1 MEASALH
8 APAGLSRFPRGGGL
22 LRLRS
27 DEQLVAAFR
36 SGNDEAFRI
45 IHDRYRQRLF
55 AYVRQMLAVGSRQDA
70 EDVLQDVFVRAYGA
84 LRNDNREMNVRA
96 WLYRVAH
103 NRCIDHLRRPVPPA
117 AEIFEVSRK
126 PLHDPVEEAQR
137 RDDLRRLVADVGNL
151 PEQQRSALLMREI
164 DGMTYA
170 DLASALDVTVPAV
183 KSLLVR
189 ARVGLVEAAGGPRR
203 RLHRDP
209 GRPAARLRPRRE
221 GVRPR
226 AQAHALVRRLHAS
239 TAAALRGMRRSFAAL
254 APVGVGPLALAAK
267 VLGIFGG
274 GGAAAGGAA
283 AGGGGAAVAGGGLAA
298 GDGVQGRRGGLHGG
312 DRHRRR
318 RRGQAPGLQRPGP
331 GREPRSPRR
340 RSARPSRPRSLRPCR
355 RARRPPAGPDAR
367 ARARPPRRRAAQGG
381 ARSRPSPR
389 QPRKLKAVPP
399 APPAKAGE
407 EPETAPAAP
416 AATPD
421 PQLETGGARAPDAPP
436 APTPAPVADARGDA
450 AGARGADAR
459 AATDPAPPTS
469 AGGARRRRRPAAR
482 ARARRSAP
490 PVARLGAHRRLPRTS
505 RARVPARP
513 PRTPLRPVH
522 DGRRPLD
529 GARPRAG
536 RLPDVDLRRL
546 ARRGP
551 RRAAAVARDD
561 LQGRG
566 RRPAARRR
574 QGRDHAAP
582 RRGRAHAGAPR
593 RPCWRT
599 SATPSRRS
607 AATT

>member
-55 AYVRQMLAVGSRQDA
+55 AYVRQMLASCSRQDA

-170 DLASALDVTVPAV
+170 DLANALDVTVPAV

-189 ARVGLVEAAGGPRR
+189 ARVGLVEAQEA
-203 RLHRDP
+203 RDADCAEIQADLLRAYDRGVKAS
-209 GRPAARLRPRRE
+209 GRARKHMRSCDGCTEYR
-221 GVRPR
+221 
-226 AQAHALVRRLHAS
+226 
-239 TAAALRGMRRSFAAL
+239 AALRGMQRSFAAL

-267 VLGIFGG
+267 VLGSVRRRRCRGG
-274 GGAAAGGAA
+274 RRGRRRRWRGRGGRRHRGR
-283 AGGGGAAVAGGGLAA
+283 
-298 GDGVQGRRGGLHGG
+298 DRVQGRRGRLHGG

-318 RRGQAPGLQRPGP
+318 GRGQAPGLQRPAAGR
-331 GREPRSPRR
+331 GREVRAQEAHGGRGQGHAAGR
-340 RSARPSRPRSLRPCR
+340 G
-355 RARRPPAGPDAR
+355 RARRSPAGADGR
-367 ARARPPRRRAAQGG
+367 ARAHRWPSRRPRPSKKAEGRRRQAAQGEG
-381 ARSRPSPR
+381 RPARPRRSRPAR
-389 QPRKLKAVPP
+389 T
-399 APPAKAGE
+399 
-407 EPETAPAAP
+407 PETAPTAP

-436 APTPAPVADARGDA
+436 AATPVPTQTPAATPQAPVATP
-450 AGARGADAR
+450 
-459 AATDPAPPTS
+459 AATDPAT
-469 AGGARRRRRPAAR
+469 RP
-482 ARARRSAP
+482 
-490 PVARLGAHRRLPRTS
+490 
-505 RARVPARP
+505 
-513 PRTPLRPVH
+513 
-522 DGRRPLD
+522 
-529 GARPRAG
+529 
-536 RLPDVDLRRL
+536 
-546 ARRGP
+546 
-551 RRAAAVARDD
+551 
-561 LQGRG
+561 
-566 RRPAARRR
+566 
-574 QGRDHAAP
+574 
-582 RRGRAHAGAPR
+582 
-593 RPCWRT
+593 
-599 SATPSRRS
+599 
-607 AATT
+607 